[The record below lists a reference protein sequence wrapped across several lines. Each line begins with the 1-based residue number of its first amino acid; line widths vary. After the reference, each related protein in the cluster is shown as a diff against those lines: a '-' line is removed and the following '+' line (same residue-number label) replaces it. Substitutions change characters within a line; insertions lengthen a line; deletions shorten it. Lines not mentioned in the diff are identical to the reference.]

1 MSDSILGSNAQ
12 WVDGTVSPAVDTF
25 TWVTYGKTPTTGRQH
40 VKVVDAPSMQGV
52 WVYDFPSDSSVFVH
66 RENITHLK
74 AAIAL
79 AEPLLGL

>member
-25 TWVTYGKTPTTGRQH
+25 TWVTSGKSPTTGRQH

-52 WVYDFPSDSSVFVH
+52 WVYDFPSDSAVFVH
-66 RENITHLK
+66 RENIVHLE
-74 AAIAL
+74 AAIA
-79 AEPLLGL
+79 AAKFQLGL

>member
-1 MSDSILGSNAQ
+1 MNKLVCGVGVNDLGYR
-12 WVDGTVSPAVDTF
+12 VHVRE
-25 TWVTYGKTPTTGRQH
+25 WVTYGKTPTTGRQH

-52 WVYDFPSDSSVFVH
+52 WVYDFPSDSAVFVH

-74 AAIAL
+74 AAVSL